1 MSGPGVAPAAKAMIK
16 LLTDVAR
23 RYTETP
29 VAA

>member
-1 MSGPGVAPAAKAMIK
+1 VAPAAKAMIK